1 MAVRFIGDSIVDE
14 NGNEMLISYDEL
26 RKACVTG
33 RYNTLSVKEIIFE
46 GVKNILGE
54 RVIGTNY
61 RKSSLFNA
69 LESEILADEG
79 YQEAKRTVCEQR
91 EKYKGEKPMYFESY
105 KAQYFTR
112 NQILKRTRRKPY

>member
-1 MAVRFIGDSIVDE
+1 MAVRFVGDSIVDD
-14 NGNEMLISYDEL
+14 NGNDILISYEEL

-54 RVIGTNY
+54 RVVGTNY

-79 YQEAKRTVCEQR
+79 YQEAKKIYMIN
-91 EKYKGEKPMYFESY
+91 EKKKKIIEKH
-105 KAQYFTR
+105 
-112 NQILKRTRRKPY
+112 